1 MSLHLEDAVG
11 PGLDVIFCGTAAGNV
26 SARVGAP
33 YAGPGNR
40 FWPTL
45 YSTGLTP
52 RLLHPL
58 EFRLAPAFGIGI
70 TNIAPHAVGM
80 DHTLRRED
88 FDPHFIAQIIKSH
101 APRAFAFNGKRA
113 AQEFYRRLD
122 LPYGHQPERIGA
134 TAIFVLPSTSGVAVR
149 YWDESYWQ

>member
-1 MSLHLEDAVG
+1 MTLPLEDVMR
-11 PGLDVIFCGTAAGNV
+11 PGLDVVFCGTAAGNV

-52 RLLHPL
+52 RLLHPS
-58 EFRLAPAFGIGI
+58 EFRLAPMFGIGI

-88 FDPHFIAQIIKSH
+88 FDSQFIVQLIKTH

-113 AQEFYRRLD
+113 AQEFYGQRD
-122 LPYGHQPERIGA
+122 LSYGQQPEPI
-134 TAIFVLPSTSGVAVR
+134 
-149 YWDESYWQ
+149 